1 MPHREAIVPRPPTAS
16 ADAARPTTVIP
27 AEVLAQARRRLGI
40 FGLVVA
46 ASMSVAIVLAGPVWR
61 GLGYTNILPLRLIQF
76 TLLAL
81 SLTVFVLARTR
92 SVPNSTVMAVG
103 VGYQVAICY
112 LASFG
117 QTLMLYRLAGH
128 VPETT
133 GAHMLI
139 VAYPLIVPSAPRQTM
154 LAVAAAVAM
163 VPLSIASMPL
173 IGLPA
178 APFINYVAPTLF
190 ATISGVLAVIG
201 SRVIYGIARDAAMA
215 REMGSYKLEAIL
227 GKGGMGEVRRARH
240 RLLTRPAAI
249 KLLRPEALGDDLDRQ
264 RQARGRFE
272 REAQATASLRSPHT
286 VALYDFGS
294 AEDGA
299 FYYVMELLEGV
310 DAEEFVRRFG
320 PLPVSRALRWLNQAC
335 ASLAEA
341 HEAGLVH
348 RDIKPSNIYVCR
360 YGREVDFIK
369 VLDFGLVKPM
379 AQGDSTELNLTMEG
393 TIRGTPGY
401 LPPEQTRGDA
411 AIDARTDI
419 YALGC
424 VAYWLVTGKRVFEG
438 RSTLEVLAHHL
449 QTVPVAPSQRTEL
462 PVPPEMDALV
472 LACLEKEPDRRPQ
485 SADELAARLRTI
497 PAGSSWTDADA
508 RAWWS
513 THLPVGAPSVLHHS
527 LRTDSGAAE

>member
-1 MPHREAIVPRPPTAS
+1 MAHRDAIVPRPPTAS
-16 ADAARPTTVIP
+16 ADATRPTTVIP

-40 FGLVVA
+40 FGLIVA
-46 ASMSVAIVLAGPVWR
+46 VSVSVAMVMAGPVWR
-61 GLGYTNILPLRLIQF
+61 GLGYTNILPIRVIQVA
-76 TLLAL
+76 LLAL
-81 SLTVFVLARTR
+81 SLTVYVLARTR

-103 VGYQVAICY
+103 VAYQIAICY
-112 LASFG
+112 LASIG
-117 QTLMLYRLAGH
+117 QTLMFYRLSGH
-128 VPETT
+128 VAETS

-139 VAYPLIVPSAPRQTM
+139 VAYPLIVPSPPRQTV
-154 LAVAAAVAM
+154 LAVMAAVAM
-163 VPLSIASMPL
+163 VPLSLASMTLMGEVPV
-173 IGLPA
+173 
-178 APFINYVAPTLF
+178 PFVKYVAPTLF
-190 ATISGVLAVIG
+190 ASIGGFLAVIG
-201 SRVIYGIARDAAMA
+201 SRVIYGIARDAAVA
-215 REMGSYKLEAIL
+215 REMGSYKLEALL
-227 GKGGMGEVRRARH
+227 GKGGMGEVWRARH

-249 KLLRPEALGDDLDRQ
+249 KLLRPEALGDDPERQ
-264 RQARGRFE
+264 RHARARFE

-379 AQGDSTELNLTMEG
+379 DQGDSTELNLTVEG

-462 PVPPEMDALV
+462 PVPPELDALV
-472 LACLEKEPDRRPQ
+472 LACLEKDPALRPQ
-485 SADELAARLRTI
+485 SADDLAARLRTV
-497 PAGSSWTDADA
+497 PVASWTDADA

-513 THLPVGAPSVLHHS
+513 TNLPVGAPPVLHHS
-527 LRTDSGAAE
+527 LRADTGATE

>member
-1 MPHREAIVPRPPTAS
+1 MAHRDAIVPRAPSTS
-16 ADAARPTTVIP
+16 ADASRPTTVIP
-27 AEVLAQARRRLGI
+27 ADVLAQARRRLGI

-46 ASMSVAIVLAGPVWR
+46 ASVSVAILMAGPVWR
-61 GLGYTNILPLRLIQF
+61 GLGYTNILPIRVVQF
-76 TLLAL
+76 SLLAL
-81 SLTVFVLARTR
+81 SVAVYAVSRAQ
-92 SVPNSTVMAVG
+92 SVSNATVMGMG
-103 VGYQVAICY
+103 VGYQIAICY
-112 LASFG
+112 LASIG
-117 QTLMLYRLAGH
+117 QTLMLYRVAGL

-139 VAYPLIVPSAPRQTM
+139 VSYPLIVPGTPRRTM
-154 LAVAAAVAM
+154 LAVAAAVAT
-163 VPLSIASMPL
+163 VPLSLASMPL
-173 IGLPA
+173 LGLPA
-178 APFINYVAPTLF
+178 VPFLKYVAPTLF
-190 ATISGVLAVIG
+190 ASISGVLAVVG
-201 SRVIYGIARDAAMA
+201 SRVIYGIARDAAVA
-215 REMGSYKLEAIL
+215 REMGSYKLETLL
-227 GKGGMGEVRRARH
+227 GKGGMGEVWRARH

-249 KLLRPEALGDDLDRQ
+249 KLLRPEALGDDPERQ

-320 PLPVSRALRWLNQAC
+320 PVPVSRALRWLNQAC

-360 YGREVDFIK
+360 YGRELDFVK

-379 AQGDSTELNLTMEG
+379 APGDSTELNLTVEG

-411 AIDARTDI
+411 TIDARTDI

-424 VAYWLVTGKRVFEG
+424 VAYWLVTGQRVFEG

-449 QTVPVAPSQRTEL
+449 QTVPVAPSRRTEL
-462 PVPPEMDALV
+462 PVSPEMDALV
-472 LACLEKEPDRRPQ
+472 LACLEKDPARGPQ
-485 SADELAARLRTI
+485 SADELAARIRSVQVASTW
-497 PAGSSWTDADA
+497 SDADA

-513 THLPVGAPSVLHHS
+513 MHLPVGGPPLTHRS
-527 LRTDSGAAE
+527 LREESGVTD

>member
-1 MPHREAIVPRPPTAS
+1 
-16 ADAARPTTVIP
+16 
-27 AEVLAQARRRLGI
+27 
-40 FGLVVA
+40 
-46 ASMSVAIVLAGPVWR
+46 MSVAMLMAGPVWR
-61 GLGYTNILPLRLIQF
+61 GLGYTNVLPIRAVQLS
-76 TLLAL
+76 LLVL
-81 SLTVFVLARTR
+81 SLTVYVLARTK
-92 SVPNSTVMAVG
+92 SVPNSTVMRVG
-103 VGYQVAICY
+103 VAYQIGICY
-112 LASFG
+112 LASIG
-117 QTLMLYRLAGH
+117 QTLLSYRISGH

-133 GAHMLI
+133 GAHVLI
-139 VAYPLIVPSAPRQTM
+139 VAYPLIVPSAPRHTM
-154 LAVAAAVAM
+154 LAVAAAVVM

-173 IGLPA
+173 LGEA
-178 APFINYVAPTLF
+178 VVPFVKYVAPTLF
-190 ATISGVLAVIG
+190 ACVTGVLAVIG

-227 GKGGMGEVRRARH
+227 GKGGMGEVWRARH

-249 KLLRPEALGDDLDRQ
+249 KLLRPETLGDDPARQ

-320 PLPVSRALRWLNQAC
+320 PLPVSRAVRWLNQAC

-379 AQGDSTELNLTMEG
+379 VAGDSTELNLTVEG

-411 AIDARTDI
+411 EIDARTDI

-462 PVPPEMDALV
+462 PVSPEMDALV
-472 LACLEKEPDRRPQ
+472 LACLEKDPARRPQ
-485 SADELAARLRTI
+485 SADDLAARLRDI
-497 PAGSSWTDADA
+497 QVASWTDADA

-513 THLPVGAPSVLHHS
+513 THLPVGAPPVLHHS
-527 LRTDSGAAE
+527 LRADTGATE

>member
-1 MPHREAIVPRPPTAS
+1 MSHRDAIVPRPPSTS
-16 ADAARPTTVIP
+16 ADATRPTTVIP
-27 AEVLAQARRRLGI
+27 ADVLAQARRRLGI

-46 ASMSVAIVLAGPVWR
+46 ASVSVAIIMAGPVWH
-61 GLGYTNILPLRLIQF
+61 GLGYTNILPIRVVQF
-76 TLLAL
+76 ALLAL
-81 SLTVFVLARTR
+81 SLAVYVVSRSR
-92 SVPNSTVMAVG
+92 SVPNATVMGVG
-103 VGYQVAICY
+103 VTYQIAICY
-112 LASFG
+112 LASIG
-117 QTLMLYRLAGH
+117 QTLLLYRLTGQ
-128 VPETT
+128 VPENT

-139 VAYPLIVPSAPRQTM
+139 IAYPLIVPSPPRQTV
-154 LAVAAAVAM
+154 LAVMAAVAM

-173 IGLPA
+173 LGE
-178 APFINYVAPTLF
+178 APVPFVRYVAPTLF
-190 ATISGVLAVIG
+190 ASISGFLAVIG

-215 REMGSYKLEAIL
+215 REMGSYKLEALL
-227 GKGGMGEVRRARH
+227 GKGGMGEVWRARH

-249 KLLRPEALGDDLDRQ
+249 KLLRAEALGDDPERQ

-379 AQGDSTELNLTMEG
+379 ETGDSTELNLTVEG

-411 AIDARTDI
+411 VIDARTDI

-472 LACLEKEPDRRPQ
+472 LACLEKDPARRPQ
-485 SADELAARLRTI
+485 SADDLAARLREI
-497 PAGSSWTDADA
+497 PGASWTDADA
-508 RAWWS
+508 RAWWG
-513 THLPVGAPSVLHHS
+513 THLPVGAPAVLHHS
-527 LRTDSGAAE
+527 LRSDAGATE

>member
-1 MPHREAIVPRPPTAS
+1 MTHRDAIVPRPPTAS
-16 ADAARPTTVIP
+16 ADATRPTTVIP
-27 AEVLAQARRRLGI
+27 ADVLAQARRRLGI
-40 FGLVVA
+40 FGFVVACCLVVA
-46 ASMSVAIVLAGPVWR
+46 ILLAGPVWR
-61 GLGYTNILPLRLIQF
+61 GLGYTNILPLRVVQF
-76 TLLAL
+76 ALLAL
-81 SLTVFVLARTR
+81 SLTVFVVSRAR
-92 SVPNSTVMAVG
+92 SVPNSVVMG
-103 VGYQVAICY
+103 VGIGYQIAICY

-117 QTLMLYRLAGH
+117 QTLMLYGQSSH

-139 VAYPLIVPSAPRQTM
+139 VAYPLIVPSAPRQTV
-154 LAVAAAVAM
+154 LAVAAAVVM

-173 IGLPA
+173 LGLPA
-178 APFINYVAPTLF
+178 VPFVKYVAPTLF
-190 ATISGVLAVIG
+190 ASISGVLAVIG

-215 REMGSYKLEAIL
+215 REMGSYKLEALL
-227 GKGGMGEVRRARH
+227 GKGGMGEVWRARH

-249 KLLRPEALGDDLDRQ
+249 KLLRREALGDDPDRQ

-369 VLDFGLVKPM
+369 VLDFGLVKAM
-379 AQGDSTELNLTMEG
+379 DMGDSTELNLTVEG

-438 RSTLEVLAHHL
+438 RSTLEVLAQHL
-449 QTVPVAPSQRTEL
+449 QTIPVAPSQRTEL
-462 PVPPEMDALV
+462 SVPPEMDALV
-472 LACLEKEPDRRPQ
+472 LACLEKDPARRPQ
-485 SADELAARLRTI
+485 SADDLAARLREI
-497 PAGSSWTDADA
+497 PGASWTDADA
-508 RAWWS
+508 RAWWG
-513 THLPVGAPSVLHHS
+513 THLPVGAPAVPHHS
-527 LRTDSGAAE
+527 LRSGAGATE

>member
-1 MPHREAIVPRPPTAS
+1 MTHRDAIVPRPPTAS
-16 ADAARPTTVIP
+16 ADATRPTTVIP
-27 AEVLAQARRRLGI
+27 ADVLAQARRRLGI

-46 ASMSVAIVLAGPVWR
+46 SSMAVAIVVAGPVWR
-61 GLGYTNILPLRLIQF
+61 GLGYTNVLPIRVVQF
-76 TLLAL
+76 ALLTL
-81 SLTVFVLARTR
+81 SLTVYVLARSR
-92 SVPNSTVMAVG
+92 AVPNSTVMGVA

-112 LASFG
+112 LASIG
-117 QTLMLYRLAGH
+117 QTLLSYRQSGH

-139 VAYPLIVPSAPRQTM
+139 VAYPLIVPSPPRRTVI
-154 LAVAAAVAM
+154 AVGAAVAM

-173 IGLPA
+173 LGQA
-178 APFINYVAPTLF
+178 SVPFVKFVAPTMF

-201 SRVIYGIARDAAMA
+201 SRVIYGIARDAAVA
-215 REMGSYKLEAIL
+215 REMGSYKLEALL
-227 GKGGMGEVRRARH
+227 GKGGMGEVWRARH

-249 KLLRPEALGDDLDRQ
+249 KLLRPEALGDDPDRQ

-379 AQGDSTELNLTMEG
+379 QTGDSTELNLTVEG

-449 QTVPVAPSQRTEL
+449 QTVPVAPSARTEL

-472 LACLEKEPDRRPQ
+472 LACLEKDPARRPQ
-485 SADELAARLRTI
+485 SADDLAARLREI
-497 PAGSSWTDADA
+497 PGASWTDADA
-508 RAWWS
+508 RAWWG
-513 THLPVGAPSVLHHS
+513 THLPVGAPAVLHHS
-527 LRTDSGAAE
+527 LRSGAGATE